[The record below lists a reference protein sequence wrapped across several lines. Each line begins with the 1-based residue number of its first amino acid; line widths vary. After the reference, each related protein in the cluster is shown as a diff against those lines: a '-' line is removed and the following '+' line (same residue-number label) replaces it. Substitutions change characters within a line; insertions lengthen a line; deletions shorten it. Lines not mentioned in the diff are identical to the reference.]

1 MHRTTTAATLLV
13 TMATATLSG
22 CVTVQRPPAPTLPTA
37 PMRPVV
43 QIPLDAPQVRRGR
56 VDHDPPVRLQLDHP

>member
-13 TMATATLSG
+13 TMATAALSG

-37 PMRPVV
+37 PTAPSRPSPPRPDGKAGPQIV
-43 QIPLDAPQVRRGR
+43 QAPA
-56 VDHDPPVRLQLDHP
+56 